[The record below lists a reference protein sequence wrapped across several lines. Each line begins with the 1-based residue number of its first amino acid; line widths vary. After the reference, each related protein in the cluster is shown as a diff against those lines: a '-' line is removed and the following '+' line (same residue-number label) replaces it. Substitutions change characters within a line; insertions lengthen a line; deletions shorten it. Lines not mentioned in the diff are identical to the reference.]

1 MRRSRF
7 IAREGQRE
15 TYLRSRKRRRCPAIK
30 KQTTR
35 TKGGWIGLACLGLA
49 CALRLA
55 SAAQPP
61 SDKGDHVV
69 TGGDLAFM
77 NDAAPGGRA
86 EVEMAQLAVER
97 ATSLKEKQFAQ
108 QMIEDHSKAGE
119 KLEELAQQKKVTL
132 PPKILPQAKQTK
144 EKLAKLSGS
153 EFDQAYVKTMVEMH
167 VKDVTAF
174 EAVAKTATDADVK
187 AFAAKTLPR
196 LKHHLQMIRDLAK
209 TMNVSVK

>member
-1 MRRSRF
+1 MQPDSEEC
-7 IAREGQRE
+7 AANPVAAM
-15 TYLRSRKRRRCPAIK
+15 K
-30 KQTTR
+30 TR
-35 TKGGWIGLACLGLA
+35 TGTIWHAGAMLLAAVGIA
-49 CALRLA
+49 GVMTTAVGA
-55 SAAQPP
+55 PP
-61 SDKGDHVV
+61 SDKGDKVV

-77 NDAAPGGRA
+77 NDAGPGGVA
-86 EVEMAQLAVER
+86 EVELGRLAVER
-97 ATSLKEKQFAQ
+97 GASAEIKQFAQ

-119 KLEELAQQKKVTL
+119 KLKKLAQQKKVTL
-132 PPKILPQAKQTK
+132 PPELLPQAKQTK

-153 EFDQAYVKTMVEMH
+153 EFDQAYVKAMVEMH

-187 AFAAKTLPR
+187 AFATETLPT

>member
-1 MRRSRF
+1 MKKRTRRSRWLQVLL
-7 IAREGQRE
+7 A
-15 TYLRSRKRRRCPAIK
+15 
-30 KQTTR
+30 
-35 TKGGWIGLACLGLA
+35 GGSIVSVLALA
-49 CALRLA
+49 G
-55 SAAQPP
+55 AAEPP
-61 SDKGDHVV
+61 SDKGDKIV

-77 NDAAPGGRA
+77 NDAGPGGVA
-86 EVEMAQLAVER
+86 EVELGRLAVER
-97 ATSLKEKQFAQ
+97 GASAEIKQFAQ

-119 KLEELAQQKKVTL
+119 KLKKLAQQKKVTL
-132 PPKILPQAKQTK
+132 SPEILPQAKQTK

-153 EFDQAYVKTMVEMH
+153 EFDQAYVKAMVEMH

-187 AFAAKTLPR
+187 AFATETLPT